1 MVFQVAGAI
10 VLPIIMLIVAAAPFD
25 EPVEVQPTEP
35 VPRDVGINDYVIFF
49 ILWAFW
55 ILILSRIIYQVG
67 KARFKI
73 KKEYR

>member
-1 MVFQVAGAI
+1 MVFQVVGAV
-10 VLPIIMLIVAAAPFD
+10 VLPIIMLIVAATPFD
-25 EPVEVQPTEP
+25 EPVEVQPKEP

-73 KKEYR
+73 QKEY